1 MRDENIQETRVK
13 LSAQQQAQLARRSQ
27 QGIVQVLG
35 AQGVLALVAILVSYG
50 VAGFTAALS
59 AAIGAGA
66 YFLPNAL
73 FALRLLA
80 GLWRGA
86 PANAATFLVGE
97 AFKLGSALV
106 LLGLAAW
113 QYHVWLVWPALLF
126 GLVAVLKGYVLLLAM
141 GRLP

>member
-1 MRDENIQETRVK
+1 MRDEDFQETRVK
-13 LSAQQQAQLARRSQ
+13 LSAQQHAQLARRSQ

-35 AQGVLALVAILVSYG
+35 AQGVLALVAVLITYG
-50 VAGFTAALS
+50 VAGLTAALS

-66 YFLPNAL
+66 YFVPNAL

-113 QYHVWLVWPALLF
+113 QYHAWLVWPALLF
-126 GLVAVLKGYVLLLAM
+126 GLVAVLKGYVLLLAI

>member
-1 MRDENIQETRVK
+1 MQDDDIGQGRVR
-13 LSAQQQAQLARRSQ
+13 LSAQERVQLARRSQ

-35 AQGVLALVAILVSYG
+35 AQGVLAIVAILISYG
-50 VAGFTAALS
+50 VAGASAALS
-59 AAIGAGA
+59 AAVGAGA

-113 QYHVWLVWPALLF
+113 QYHAWLVWPALLF

>member
-1 MRDENIQETRVK
+1 MRDEDIQETRVK
-13 LSAQQQAQLARRSQ
+13 LSAQQHAQLARRSQ

-35 AQGVLALVAILVSYG
+35 AQGVLALVAVLITYG
-50 VAGFTAALS
+50 VAGLTAALS

-66 YFLPNAL
+66 YFVPNAL

-113 QYHVWLVWPALLF
+113 QYHAWLVWPALLF
-126 GLVAVLKGYVLLLAM
+126 GLVAVLKGYVLLLAI

>member
-1 MRDENIQETRVK
+1 MRDEDIQGTRVK
-13 LSAQQQAQLARRSQ
+13 LSAQQHAQLARRSQ

-35 AQGVLALVAILVSYG
+35 AQGVLALVAVLITYG
-50 VAGFTAALS
+50 VAGLTAALS

-66 YFLPNAL
+66 YFVPNAL

-113 QYHVWLVWPALLF
+113 QYHAWLVWPALLF
-126 GLVAVLKGYVLLLAM
+126 GLVAVLKGYVLLLAI

>member
-1 MRDENIQETRVK
+1 MRDENIEDTRIK

-35 AQGVLALVAILVSYG
+35 AQGVLAIVAILISYG
-50 VAGFTAALS
+50 VAGFSAALS
-59 AAIGAGA
+59 AALGAGA
-66 YFLPNAL
+66 YFVPNAL

-86 PANAATFLVGE
+86 PANAVTFLVGE

-106 LLGLAAW
+106 LLGFAAW
-113 QYHVWLVWPALLF
+113 QYHAWLVWPALLF